1 MSGIFYGAGVGPGD
15 PELLTVKALR
25 VMKQCPVLQS
35 RYRIKILQRRR
46 MIRQEQILHINV
58 IWKNVLPIRS
68 QCRQVRISGRKPSCI
83 CNADDERK
91 EQLRQVH
98 DEGARKNSRAS
109 GKRNGCGVYHA
120 GRSDRVLDLYVYS

>member
-25 VMKQCPVLQS
+25 VMKQCPVIAIPVS
-35 RYRIKILQRRR
+35 DKNLQRRR

-83 CNADDERK
+83 CQCR
-91 EQLRQVH
+91 
-98 DEGARKNSRAS
+98 
-109 GKRNGCGVYHA
+109 
-120 GRSDRVLDLYVYS
+120 

>member
-25 VMKQCPVLQS
+25 VMKQCPVIAIPVS
-35 RYRIKILQRRR
+35 DKILQRRR

-68 QCRQVRISGRKPSCI
+68 QCGQVQISGRKPSCI
-83 CNADDERK
+83 CQCR
-91 EQLRQVH
+91 
-98 DEGARKNSRAS
+98 
-109 GKRNGCGVYHA
+109 
-120 GRSDRVLDLYVYS
+120 